1 MVYDL
6 IIIGSGSVGSAAGFY
21 ATEAG
26 LNVLMVDAAFPPHHA
41 GSHHGDTRIIRHAYG
56 EGQKY
61 VPLLLRAQTLW
72 EELSIRSDTRLF
84 HRSGVLNLGPR
95 QSAFINNAIASSR
108 AYQLNCDIVNTAQ
121 ITTRWPEFTLPED
134 YLGVFEP
141 QAGYLKSELTITTYI
156 RLAEQAGCAQLFN
169 CAVTAIERHGNEF
182 EITTLEG
189 SRYQGHKLLIAAG
202 SWVKKLIPSLPI
214 TPVRKVFSWYQA
226 DGRFSE
232 DNHFPAFTVE
242 TPDHS
247 HYYGFPAVN
256 NALKIGRHNGG
267 QPIDRPEQ
275 RTPFGSYPTDGS
287 ENFDFLR
294 HFLPGVGV
302 CLTGD
307 ICTYDLSPD
316 EDFIIDTLP
325 DNPDMLIVSG
335 LSGHGFKFASVLG
348 EIAAGFAAGNRC
360 AFDLTPF
367 ALSRF
372 DPVKPG
378 Q

>member
-26 LNVLMVDAAFPPHHA
+26 LNVLMIDAAFPPHHA

-61 VPLLLRAQTLW
+61 VPMALRAQTLW
-72 EELSIRSDTRLF
+72 EELAARSDTRLF

-95 QSAFINNAIASSR
+95 QSGFIKNAIASAQ
-108 AYQLNCDIVNTAQ
+108 AYELNCEIMNTTQ
-121 ITTRWPEFTLPED
+121 ITTRWPEFTLPDD

-141 QAGYLKSELTITTYI
+141 RAGYLKSELAIAAYI

-169 CAVTAIERHGNEF
+169 CAVTAIERQDREF
-182 EITTLEG
+182 EITTEEG

-202 SWVKKLIPSLPI
+202 TWAKKLIPTLPI
-214 TPVRKVFSWYQA
+214 TPVRKVFSWHQA

-232 DNHFPAFTVE
+232 DNHFPAFTIE
-242 TPDHS
+242 TPDRS
-247 HYYGFPAVN
+247 HYYGFPAVKN
-256 NALKIGRHNGG
+256 ELKVGKHDGG
-267 QPIDRPEQ
+267 QQIDQPEQ
-275 RTPFGSYPTDGS
+275 RTPFGSHATDGS

-307 ICTYDLSPD
+307 ACTYDLSPD

-325 DNPDMLIVSG
+325 DNPEMLIVSG

-348 EIAAGFAAGNRC
+348 EIAADFAAGQPC
-360 AFDLTPF
+360 GFDLAPF
-367 ALSRF
+367 RLSRF
-372 DPVKPG
+372 G
-378 Q
+378 LASARQ

>member
-41 GSHHGDTRIIRHAYG
+41 GSHHGETRIIRHAYG
-56 EGQKY
+56 EGKKY

-72 EELSIRSDTRLF
+72 DELAIRSDTRLF
-84 HRSGVLNLGPR
+84 HRSGVLNLGPH
-95 QSAFINNAIASSR
+95 QSDFITNAISSSQ
-108 AYQLNCDIVNTAQ
+108 AYQLDCDILNTAQ
-121 ITTRWPEFTLPED
+121 ITARWPEFTLPKD

-141 QAGYLKSELTITTYI
+141 QAGYLKSELAIANYI

-169 CAVTAIERHGNEF
+169 CAVTAIERQGREF
-182 EITTLEG
+182 DIATLDG
-189 SRYQGHKLLIAAG
+189 SHYQGHKLLISAG
-202 SWVKKLIPSLPI
+202 TWVKKLIPSLPI
-214 TPVRKVFSWYQA
+214 TPVRKVFSWHQA

-232 DNHFPAFTVE
+232 DNHFPAFTLE

-247 HYYGFPAVN
+247 HYYGFPADK
-256 NALKIGRHNGG
+256 NALKIGKHDGG
-267 QPIDRPEQ
+267 QPIDRAEQ
-275 RTPFGSYPTDGS
+275 RTPFGSHPTDGS

-302 CLTGD
+302 CLNGD
-307 ICTYDLSPD
+307 SCTYDLSPD

-348 EIAAGFAAGNRC
+348 EIAAGFAAGHRC
-360 AFDLTPF
+360 AFDLAPF

-372 DPVKPG
+372 ASLA
-378 Q
+378 